1 MTPGTIGRGYFEEIA
16 EVVNVLPVSRTCP
29 RLTRSCC
36 VMASCPLS
44 LQTEDPL
51 TVSDI
56 QTDTYFISAGIL
68 VRFLVREPDAG
79 YSLVEA
85 LVGPGAGPPPNCHS
99 ADDEA
104 FYVLNGT
111 FEFGVKGLRR
121 TSQRRVDFVAGYPMV
136 RSTRSETP
144 AKSRGMLLIVNA
156 PGTLHVNFFSQA
168 GDPMPPGTT
177 ELPSPL
183 PPPDVARLLEAGQR
197 NGMEFVIYQG

>member
-1 MTPGTIGRGYFEEIA
+1 M
-16 EVVNVLPVSRTCP
+16 
-29 RLTRSCC
+29 
-36 VMASCPLS
+36 
-44 LQTEDPL
+44 
-51 TVSDI
+51 SDI
-56 QTDTYFISAGIL
+56 QTDTYFLAGIL

-104 FYVLNGT
+104 FYVLDGT
-111 FEFGVKGLRR
+111 FEFGIGSETRIA
-121 TSQRRVDFVAGYPMV
+121 TAGDFVRVPNGEVHTFRNTGQEPG
-136 RSTRSETP
+136 R
-144 AKSRGMLLIVNA
+144 LLIVNA

-197 NGMEFVIYQG
+197 NGMEFVVSQG